1 MASGQQMCA
10 FGYTAKLTGSSR
22 GVQGQVASCMQSL
35 ASANCCAGMQGGLA
49 RAVNT
54 APAPRSRLP
63 FVVEANKR
71 IVKRQMVRVLSSV
84 ASALWPD
91 AVGSLCIRM
100 QTSCLASSGLDA
112 S

>member
-10 FGYTAKLTGSSR
+10 FSYTANLTGSSR
-22 GVQGQVASCMQSL
+22 QVQGQVASCMQSL
-35 ASANCCAGMQGGLA
+35 ASTTCCAGVQGRLA
-49 RAVNT
+49 CAVNT

-71 IVKRQMVRVLSSV
+71 IVKRQMVRVLI

-91 AVGSLCIRM
+91 APGSLCIRT
-100 QTSCLASSGLDA
+100 QTSCLAS
-112 S
+112 